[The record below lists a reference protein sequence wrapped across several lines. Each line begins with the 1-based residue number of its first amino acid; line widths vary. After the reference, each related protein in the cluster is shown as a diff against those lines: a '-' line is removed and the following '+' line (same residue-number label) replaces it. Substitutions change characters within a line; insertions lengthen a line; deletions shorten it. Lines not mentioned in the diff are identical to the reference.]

1 MKTDLK
7 TKIVDEFTEMLNR
20 GKQYPVDEMIEKH
33 KALLGQTSAAKEKG
47 QIFEREQEEDRL
59 RSIGYSE

>member
-47 QIFEREQEEDRL
+47 QIFERE
-59 RSIGYSE
+59 